1 MNNTDQIISAIKS
14 FAHAIMR
21 GVNKSEM
28 YDKINVSKTRAELAL
43 NLAQYGV
50 ERDAFSISSYV
61 YNAFLQASDENE
73 AEMIL
78 CAFVSND
85 RSRYLVEEYR
95 VKNELLCENIDDAIG
110 YIQKNGQQGL
120 QMISKANREMTQI
133 NKFLLEK
140 VTNASM
146 SVTGTSG
153 AIMIKEKA
161 GELFEKYSSLVEYYS
176 DCTNE
181 VKNVISDYTT
191 LRAEVLKMYR
201 YISTTLVNCFGDSI
215 KVISPEIFDFDTIE
229 WLETSSML
237 TQAQLKYSQLSDACG
252 NLVNTISENFSNS
265 VRGAINSYRAV
276 GDKRMALITSGL
288 VMLNHYIDS
297 YSQTQLLGKE
307 FLIFQNYLKH
317 DVTAIKADTSRV
329 AAIYKTVNDVY
340 LPQVNTFFKHQ
351 DQVLTKELSDLMLAI
366 YSNNEVVGLHNNQ
379 KALIE
384 KCQNLEEEIVDLK
397 QNISYY
403 QSVIEQCK
411 QTIAENKDEYNLAKS
426 RKPSR
431 PLFITNIL
439 TFGNAMSTYNRK
451 ISEWANV
458 CKPVIDNYENLL
470 AEIVV
475 DSKELAQ
482 CQAEYS
488 NKLKELQQTQKS
500 LNNIVAQIKK
510 CISVDENIK
519 ARIASHLKD
528 LILLLKTAKYIISES
543 LSKDLTKK
551 VCIQEISLVE
561 LSENEK
567 TAISKY
573 TQSICKEFKEDPV
586 VARDAEIL
594 TKEDEELNI
603 MVGAYN
609 QTVDNVASLIQTS
622 IELDSM
628 LKQQELADVEY
639 EKQLSDIQ
647 TKYKLIMSQVDDK
660 SNILKKAIA
669 KINTADKFDDI
680 KQGLISLAN
689 NDNASLSDEDIMNFL
704 NDNKTLTI

>member
-1 MNNTDQIISAIKS
+1 
-14 FAHAIMR
+14 
-21 GVNKSEM
+21 
-28 YDKINVSKTRAELAL
+28 
-43 NLAQYGV
+43 
-50 ERDAFSISSYV
+50 
-61 YNAFLQASDENE
+61 
-73 AEMIL
+73 
-78 CAFVSND
+78 
-85 RSRYLVEEYR
+85 
-95 VKNELLCENIDDAIG
+95 
-110 YIQKNGQQGL
+110 
-120 QMISKANREMTQI
+120 
-133 NKFLLEK
+133 
-140 VTNASM
+140 
-146 SVTGTSG
+146 
-153 AIMIKEKA
+153 
-161 GELFEKYSSLVEYYS
+161 
-176 DCTNE
+176 
-181 VKNVISDYTT
+181 
-191 LRAEVLKMYR
+191 
-201 YISTTLVNCFGDSI
+201 
-215 KVISPEIFDFDTIE
+215 
-229 WLETSSML
+229 
-237 TQAQLKYSQLSDACG
+237 
-252 NLVNTISENFSNS
+252 
-265 VRGAINSYRAV
+265 
-276 GDKRMALITSGL
+276 
-288 VMLNHYIDS
+288 
-297 YSQTQLLGKE
+297 
-307 FLIFQNYLKH
+307 
-317 DVTAIKADTSRV
+317 
-329 AAIYKTVNDVY
+329 
-340 LPQVNTFFKHQ
+340 
-351 DQVLTKELSDLMLAI
+351 MLAI
-366 YSNNEVVGLHNNQ
+366 YSNDEVVGLHNNQ

-470 AEIVV
+470 TEIVV

-488 NKLKELQQTQKS
+488 NKLKELQQTQKT

-647 TKYKLIMSQVDDK
+647 TKYQLIMSQVDDK

>member
-1 MNNTDQIISAIKS
+1 
-14 FAHAIMR
+14 
-21 GVNKSEM
+21 
-28 YDKINVSKTRAELAL
+28 
-43 NLAQYGV
+43 
-50 ERDAFSISSYV
+50 
-61 YNAFLQASDENE
+61 
-73 AEMIL
+73 
-78 CAFVSND
+78 
-85 RSRYLVEEYR
+85 
-95 VKNELLCENIDDAIG
+95 
-110 YIQKNGQQGL
+110 
-120 QMISKANREMTQI
+120 
-133 NKFLLEK
+133 
-140 VTNASM
+140 
-146 SVTGTSG
+146 
-153 AIMIKEKA
+153 
-161 GELFEKYSSLVEYYS
+161 
-176 DCTNE
+176 
-181 VKNVISDYTT
+181 
-191 LRAEVLKMYR
+191 
-201 YISTTLVNCFGDSI
+201 
-215 KVISPEIFDFDTIE
+215 
-229 WLETSSML
+229 
-237 TQAQLKYSQLSDACG
+237 
-252 NLVNTISENFSNS
+252 
-265 VRGAINSYRAV
+265 
-276 GDKRMALITSGL
+276 
-288 VMLNHYIDS
+288 MLNDYIDS
-297 YSQTQLLGKE
+297 YSQTKLLGKE

-340 LPQVNTFFKHQ
+340 LPQVNTFFKYQ

-451 ISEWANV
+451 ISEWAYV

-470 AEIVV
+470 TEIVV

-647 TKYKLIMSQVDDK
+647 TKYQLIMSQVDDK

>member
-1 MNNTDQIISAIKS
+1 
-14 FAHAIMR
+14 
-21 GVNKSEM
+21 
-28 YDKINVSKTRAELAL
+28 
-43 NLAQYGV
+43 
-50 ERDAFSISSYV
+50 
-61 YNAFLQASDENE
+61 
-73 AEMIL
+73 
-78 CAFVSND
+78 
-85 RSRYLVEEYR
+85 
-95 VKNELLCENIDDAIG
+95 
-110 YIQKNGQQGL
+110 
-120 QMISKANREMTQI
+120 MT
-133 NKFLLEK
+133 
-140 VTNASM
+140 S
-146 SVTGTSG
+146 
-153 AIMIKEKA
+153 
-161 GELFEKYSSLVEYYS
+161 
-176 DCTNE
+176 
-181 VKNVISDYTT
+181 
-191 LRAEVLKMYR
+191 
-201 YISTTLVNCFGDSI
+201 
-215 KVISPEIFDFDTIE
+215 
-229 WLETSSML
+229 
-237 TQAQLKYSQLSDACG
+237 
-252 NLVNTISENFSNS
+252 
-265 VRGAINSYRAV
+265 
-276 GDKRMALITSGL
+276 
-288 VMLNHYIDS
+288 
-297 YSQTQLLGKE
+297 
-307 FLIFQNYLKH
+307 
-317 DVTAIKADTSRV
+317 IKADTSRI

-340 LPQVNTFFKHQ
+340 LPQVNTFFKYQ

-366 YSNNEVVGLHNNQ
+366 YSNDEVVELHNNQ
-379 KALIE
+379 KAQIE

-439 TFGNAMSTYNRK
+439 TFGNAKSIYNRK
-451 ISEWANV
+451 ISEWV
-458 CKPVIDNYENLL
+458 YMCKPVIDNYENLL
-470 AEIVV
+470 TEIVV

-500 LNNIVAQIKK
+500 LKNIVAQIKK

-519 ARIASHLKD
+519 ARISSHLKD

-628 LKQQELADVEY
+628 LKQHELADVEY
-639 EKQLSDIQ
+639 DKQLSDIQ
-647 TKYKLIMSQVDDK
+647 TKYQLIMSQVDDK

>member
-1 MNNTDQIISAIKS
+1 
-14 FAHAIMR
+14 
-21 GVNKSEM
+21 
-28 YDKINVSKTRAELAL
+28 
-43 NLAQYGV
+43 
-50 ERDAFSISSYV
+50 
-61 YNAFLQASDENE
+61 
-73 AEMIL
+73 
-78 CAFVSND
+78 
-85 RSRYLVEEYR
+85 
-95 VKNELLCENIDDAIG
+95 
-110 YIQKNGQQGL
+110 
-120 QMISKANREMTQI
+120 MT
-133 NKFLLEK
+133 
-140 VTNASM
+140 S
-146 SVTGTSG
+146 
-153 AIMIKEKA
+153 
-161 GELFEKYSSLVEYYS
+161 
-176 DCTNE
+176 
-181 VKNVISDYTT
+181 
-191 LRAEVLKMYR
+191 
-201 YISTTLVNCFGDSI
+201 
-215 KVISPEIFDFDTIE
+215 
-229 WLETSSML
+229 
-237 TQAQLKYSQLSDACG
+237 
-252 NLVNTISENFSNS
+252 
-265 VRGAINSYRAV
+265 
-276 GDKRMALITSGL
+276 
-288 VMLNHYIDS
+288 
-297 YSQTQLLGKE
+297 
-307 FLIFQNYLKH
+307 
-317 DVTAIKADTSRV
+317 IKADTSRI

-340 LPQVNTFFKHQ
+340 LPQVNTFFKYQ
-351 DQVLTKELSDLMLAI
+351 DQVLTKELSDLMLDI
-366 YSNNEVVGLHNNQ
+366 YSNNEVVELHNNQ
-379 KALIE
+379 KAQIE

-403 QSVIEQCK
+403 QSVIEQYK

-439 TFGNAMSTYNRK
+439 TFGNAKSIYNRK
-451 ISEWANV
+451 ISEWV
-458 CKPVIDNYENLL
+458 YMCKPVIDNYENLL
-470 AEIVV
+470 TEIVV

-500 LNNIVAQIKK
+500 LKNIVAQIKK

-519 ARIASHLKD
+519 ARISSHLKD

-647 TKYKLIMSQVDDK
+647 TKYQFIMSQVDDK

>member
-1 MNNTDQIISAIKS
+1 
-14 FAHAIMR
+14 
-21 GVNKSEM
+21 
-28 YDKINVSKTRAELAL
+28 
-43 NLAQYGV
+43 
-50 ERDAFSISSYV
+50 
-61 YNAFLQASDENE
+61 
-73 AEMIL
+73 
-78 CAFVSND
+78 
-85 RSRYLVEEYR
+85 
-95 VKNELLCENIDDAIG
+95 
-110 YIQKNGQQGL
+110 
-120 QMISKANREMTQI
+120 
-133 NKFLLEK
+133 
-140 VTNASM
+140 
-146 SVTGTSG
+146 
-153 AIMIKEKA
+153 
-161 GELFEKYSSLVEYYS
+161 
-176 DCTNE
+176 
-181 VKNVISDYTT
+181 
-191 LRAEVLKMYR
+191 
-201 YISTTLVNCFGDSI
+201 
-215 KVISPEIFDFDTIE
+215 
-229 WLETSSML
+229 
-237 TQAQLKYSQLSDACG
+237 
-252 NLVNTISENFSNS
+252 
-265 VRGAINSYRAV
+265 
-276 GDKRMALITSGL
+276 
-288 VMLNHYIDS
+288 
-297 YSQTQLLGKE
+297 
-307 FLIFQNYLKH
+307 
-317 DVTAIKADTSRV
+317 
-329 AAIYKTVNDVY
+329 
-340 LPQVNTFFKHQ
+340 
-351 DQVLTKELSDLMLAI
+351 MLAI

-439 TFGNAMSTYNRK
+439 TFGNAKSIYNRK
-451 ISEWANV
+451 ISEWV
-458 CKPVIDNYENLL
+458 YMCKPVIDNYENLL
-470 AEIVV
+470 TEIVV

-500 LNNIVAQIKK
+500 LKNIVAQIKK

-519 ARIASHLKD
+519 ARISSHLKD

-586 VARDAEIL
+586 VARYAEIL

-628 LKQQELADVEY
+628 LKQHELADVEY
-639 EKQLSDIQ
+639 DKQLSDIQ
-647 TKYKLIMSQVDDK
+647 TKYQLIMSQVDDK